1 MTEDRTSAED
11 TVRPRSRGRLLR
23 RFVFHCLGWAMAL
36 TIIVGASVYFLIG
49 QTVRAPDWVQERFEK
64 RLEERL
70 SGLQVGFSDI
80 EFVLR
85 KGWRPRIRLRD
96 MTLEGP
102 EGRQLAQL
110 GVAEAELAMR
120 PLLKGSVQPKR
131 IYLEGALAT
140 VRRDRY
146 GNLSVLFNDGAQLA
160 ENAENIPAL
169 IDEWTQLLHLPQL
182 SALTRIE
189 VAGLSLAYE
198 DQLQGRN
205 WTLDGGRIQ
214 LDRAADNL
222 RLSASFSLLSG
233 GAFASLIEANY
244 ASQIGQSE
252 ADFGISVRDI
262 PAVDVA
268 SQAVALSWL
277 GVLRAR
283 ISGSLRGS
291 VGQDGALGEMSATLQ
306 ISEGALQPGG
316 TARPVPFDGA
326 RSYFTYDP
334 VEQILEFNELSV
346 SSPWG
351 AGAAEGHAYLGGM
364 RSGQLDDLIGQFTFS
379 NLRLNPRDTYETPL
393 ELDRATAEFRLE
405 LNPFRLTLGQMYIDD
420 GDGGLSLSG
429 MLAAEEAGWSM
440 ALDGQVAQISRD
452 RLLEIWP
459 VSAAAKPRA
468 WVASNLKAATLRGLN
483 LALRVRPGQRAGL
496 LAEFKYENAEVR
508 FLKTMP
514 PISNAT
520 GHATLIDRR
529 FVVTATSGE
538 VVPETGGA
546 VDVSGTSFIIPDI
559 GIRRA
564 APGVVRFAGEG
575 SITGFLSL
583 LNRPPLRVL
592 RDTPFDAALAQG
604 RAIVTGTMSLPLKQ
618 RVAFPEIDFHL
629 EGDLTQVTSDV
640 LVPGFD
646 LNAGALRITGDQNGI
661 SLSGVGAIDAL
672 PADVA
677 WRQPIGVDVD
687 GSSRVMGTVELSPRL
702 IETFNITLPDGMVR
716 GLGQGEFTLDLRRG
730 EAPKLSFSS
739 DLKGVELRVPELG
752 WRKAEDREALFEMD
766 AVLGAELDIQ
776 RVALDAPGLNAI
788 GRIDLKPDG
797 DLERLALSNLRVGQ
811 WLNARVDLIGRGAA
825 APAVRILSGWLDM
838 RSADFGSGGSS
849 SGSAGSSPLS
859 VVLDRLQVTD
869 TIALNQFTGS
879 FVSNGGLNGD
889 FQGRV
894 NGQTPVT
901 GQMVP
906 QNGRSAIRLRAEDAG
921 GVFRSA
927 GILQQGR
934 GGDFDLTLVP
944 AEGAGQFD
952 GQLRVTNTRIKD
964 APAMAALL
972 NAISVIGLFDEM
984 LGQGILFTEVDARF
998 LLGPSELTLMSSSAV
1013 GPSMG
1018 ISMDGKYDVQ
1028 NGTLDMEGVI
1038 SPVYILN
1045 AIGSV
1050 LTRKGEGLLGFNY
1063 ALRGSTQEP
1072 TVSINPLSA
1081 LAPGGLREVF
1091 RAPQPRTPDTTTPT
1105 WRRAPDPNSDTA
1117 EGR

>member
-1 MTEDRTSAED
+1 M
-11 TVRPRSRGRLLR
+11 
-23 RFVFHCLGWAMAL
+23 GWALAVTL
-36 TIIVGASVYFLIG
+36 VIGAAVYFLIG
-49 QTVRAPDWVQERFEK
+49 QTVRAPDWVQERFEN

-70 SGLQVGFSDI
+70 GGMQVGFSDI

-96 MTLEGP
+96 MTLTDLD
-102 EGRQLAQL
+102 GRRLAHL
-110 GVAEAELAMR
+110 AVAEAELAMR
-120 PLLKGSVQPKR
+120 PLLKGNVQPKR

-140 VRRDRY
+140 VRRDRD
-146 GNLSVLFNDGAQLA
+146 GNLSVLFNGGAQLA
-160 ENAENIPAL
+160 ENARNIPAL
-169 IDEWTQLLHLPQL
+169 IDEWTQLLRLPQL
-182 SALTRIE
+182 SALKNVE
-189 VAGLSLAYE
+189 VAALSLAYE
-198 DQLQGRN
+198 DQLQERN
-205 WTLDGGRIQ
+205 WTFDGGRIQ
-214 LDRAADNL
+214 LDRFGDDL
-222 RLSASFSLLSG
+222 RLAASFSLLSG
-233 GAFASLIEANY
+233 GAFASHIEANY
-244 ASQIGQSE
+244 ASRIGQSQ
-252 ADFGISVRDI
+252 ADFGISVSDI
-262 PAVDVA
+262 PAQDIA
-268 SQAVALSWL
+268 SQSVALSWL

-291 VGQDGALGEMSATLQ
+291 VDQSGSLGALSATLQ
-306 ISEGALQPGG
+306 ISEGALQPGD
-316 TARPVPFDGA
+316 TAQPVPFDGA
-326 RSYFTYDP
+326 QSYFTYDP
-334 VEQILEFNELSV
+334 GEQILEFNSLSV
-346 SSPWG
+346 NSPWG
-351 AGAAEGHAYLGGM
+351 AGTAEGHAYLGGM
-364 RSGQLDDLIGQFTFS
+364 QSGRLDDLIGQFTFS
-379 NLRLNPRDTYETPL
+379 DLKLNANDTYETPL
-393 ELDRATAEFRLE
+393 ELDQATAEFRLE
-405 LNPFRLTLGQMYIDD
+405 LNPFRLTLGQMHIVD
-420 GDGGLSLSG
+420 GEGGLTLSG
-429 MLAAEEAGWSM
+429 SLEAEEAGWSM

-459 VSAAAKPRA
+459 ISAAAKPRA
-468 WVASNLKAATLRGLN
+468 WVESNLMAATLRGLN

-496 LAEFKYENAEVR
+496 LAEFKYEDAKVR

-514 PISNAT
+514 PIENAT

-538 VVPETGGA
+538 VMPETGGA

-564 APGVVRFAGEG
+564 APGVVRFEGEG
-575 SITGFLSL
+575 TITGFLSL

-592 RDTPFDAALAQG
+592 RHTPFDATLAQG
-604 RAIVTGTMSLPLKQ
+604 RARVTGTLSLPLKR
-618 RVAFPEIDFHL
+618 RVEFPEINFHL
-629 EGDLTQVTSDV
+629 EGDLAEVNSNV

-646 LNAGALRITGDQNGI
+646 LNAGALRISGDQNGI
-661 SLSGVGAIDAL
+661 ALSGKGQIDAL

-687 GSSRVMGTVELSPRL
+687 GSSQVVGTVELSPRL
-702 IETFNITLPDGMVR
+702 IETFNITLPDGMVT
-716 GLGQGEFTLDLRRG
+716 GLGQGEFTLDLGRG
-730 EAPKLSFSS
+730 EAPKLSFTS
-739 DLKGVELRVPELG
+739 DLKGVALRVPELG
-752 WRKAEDREALFEMD
+752 WRKPEDSEGLFEMD
-766 AVLGAELDIQ
+766 MVLGEDLDVQ
-776 RVALDAPGLNAI
+776 RVALDAPGLNAT

-797 DLERLALSNLRVGQ
+797 DLDRLALSNLRVGQ
-811 WLNARVDLIGRGAA
+811 WLNARVDLVGRGAA
-825 APAVRILSGWLDM
+825 APSVRILGGRLDM
-838 RSADFGSGGSS
+838 RSAGFGSGES
-849 SGSAGSSPLS
+849 SGGGGSSPLS
-859 VVLDRLQVTD
+859 VILDRLQITD
-869 TIALNQFTGS
+869 TIALTQFTGN

-901 GQMVP
+901 GEMVP

-934 GGDFDLTLVP
+934 GGDFDMTLVP

-1028 NGTLDMEGVI
+1028 SSVLDMEGVI

-1063 ALRGSTQEP
+1063 ALRGSTQDP

-1091 RAPQPRTPDTTTPT
+1091 RAPQPATPDTTTPT
-1105 WRRAPDPNSDTA
+1105 WRKPPDLTSDSA